1 VFTFDLCNLGEFET
15 VTIEALTSD
24 DCFCQ
29 DDKRRLICVLNEGHN
44 ALHRGS
50 TLCVTVNSDVSQ
62 LIEEYFNLLST
73 DAYLVLDPAIEIH
86 QVRRQ
91 AVLFVTRRVEDL
103 PVVID
108 DGLDLLSTGFLLIV
122 RVFRHLKSNL
132 DWFLG

>member
-1 VFTFDLCNLGEFET
+1 M
-15 VTIEALTSD
+15 
-24 DCFCQ
+24 
-29 DDKRRLICVLNEGHN
+29 
-44 ALHRGS
+44 HRGS

-103 PVVID
+103 PVIID

-122 RVFRHLKSNL
+122 RVLRHLSSNL
-132 DWFLG
+132 DWFRDQKKVRIFVTI

>member
-1 VFTFDLCNLGEFET
+1 MPCTD
-15 VTIEALTSD
+15 
-24 DCFCQ
+24 
-29 DDKRRLICVLNEGHN
+29 
-44 ALHRGS
+44 GS

-91 AVLFVTRRVEDL
+91 AVLLVTRRVEDL
-103 PVVID
+103 AVVLD
-108 DGLDLLSTGFLLIV
+108 DGLDLRRTCFLLIV